1 LEALEHKTP
10 KEIIS
15 FLEQEHVTHAVI
27 GDVSGIEKKTKKHR
41 QKRRKDNNIRRQQMS
56 LGHQGKIKQKLM
68 YKATLKGNVD
78 EETEESYTSQSCPFC
93 GGKHQANGR
102 KFTCSVH
109 KTEIHRD
116 VNGAQ
121 NIARKKYPVAVKTL
135 ISVVYK
141 QPVWYKRFLSD
152 QERQRNRHPNDKPK
166 KAKRIAI
173 RMA

>member
-1 LEALEHKTP
+1 VA
-10 KEIIS
+10 
-15 FLEQEHVTHAVI
+15 
-27 GDVSGIEKKTKKHR
+27 GIDKNTKKHITT
-41 QKRRKDNNIRRQQMS
+41 RRKHNNIRRQQMA
-56 LGHQGKIKQKLM
+56 LWNQGKIKQTLM
-68 YKATLKGNVD
+68 YKAKLKEIVVED
-78 EETEESYTSQSCPFC
+78 TEESYTSQSCPLC

-141 QPVWYKRFLSD
+141 QPVWYKRFLS
-152 QERQRNRHPNDKPK
+152 E
-166 KAKRIAI
+166 KARKQVHK
-173 RMA
+173 